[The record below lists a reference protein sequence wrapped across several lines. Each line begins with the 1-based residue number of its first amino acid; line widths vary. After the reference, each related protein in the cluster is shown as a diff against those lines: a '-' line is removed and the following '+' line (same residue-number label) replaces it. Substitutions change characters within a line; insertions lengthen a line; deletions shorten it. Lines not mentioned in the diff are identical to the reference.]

1 MIVMQVVTKA
11 SSPSLLSM
19 QLVDNLYR
27 DRLCEEES
35 YRWMQFVEVE
45 WEQECG
51 NKLSSVLVFRCDR
64 DIKTVKLED
73 TK

>member
-1 MIVMQVVTKA
+1 MIVMQVVSKA
-11 SSPSLLSM
+11 SHPRLLSM
-19 QLVDNLYR
+19 QLVDNFYR
-27 DRLCEEES
+27 DTLCEEES

-45 WEQECG
+45 WEQEIG

-64 DIKTVKLED
+64 DMKTVKLED

>member
-1 MIVMQVVTKA
+1 MIVMQVVLKP
-11 SSPSLLSM
+11 SSPRVPSM
-19 QLVDNLYR
+19 QLADNFYR
-27 DRLCEEES
+27 HRHCEEES

-45 WEQECG
+45 WEQEIG

-64 DIKTVKLED
+64 DMKTVKLED